1 MPRVRTRTIPLQ
13 TTRRRRKLDPSR
25 EHELPPFDPWLHGRP
40 APLLDWMEPYL
51 YHLARN
57 GGLELAAHYAR
68 VHRVTVYEYR
78 QTDKIFGD
86 AVDAARAFYAD
97 SLEWRLVDQA
107 LRSWNP
113 LGLFGRLKKER
124 PNEWLDRQLI
134 ASLEVKAEIHA
145 DDVQAFLGS
154 LVQHTTPT
162 TRLMLGLPAHAP
174 TPPPPL
180 PQEPA

>member
-1 MPRVRTRTIPLQ
+1 
-13 TTRRRRKLDPSR
+13 
-25 EHELPPFDPWLHGRP
+25 
-40 APLLDWMEPYL
+40 MEPYL

-68 VHRVTVYEYR
+68 IHRVTVYEYR
-78 QTDKIFGD
+78 QSDPVFAE
-86 AVDAARAFYAD
+86 AVEAARAFYAD

-124 PNEWLDRQLI
+124 PQEWLDRQLI
-134 ASLEVKAEIHA
+134 ASLEVKTEIAA
-145 DDVQAFLGS
+145 DQITEFLGS
-154 LVQHTTPT
+154 LVAHTTPT
-162 TRLMLGLPAHAP
+162 TRALLGLEPHHAP
-174 TPPPPL
+174 TPN